1 MDDDAEEFGNGRGRH
16 PLLAGL
22 SRGVQGFEPLPEVAT
37 EIDNV
42 SELVGKP
49 ASGVLMNEDFSK
61 ASFAARFGDD
71 FDLIHIATHANF
83 SGELDETFVL
93 TFEDKLFPGDLE
105 KSVRRLAFRKRP
117 LELLVLSACETAV
130 GDDRAALG
138 LAGIAVK
145 SGAHS
150 AVASLWAVDD
160 AATNALIT
168 SFYGNLFDKDA
179 AEGKGASKAE
189 CLRQAQL
196 KIMRTPAWNH
206 PQYWAAF
213 TVIGNWLSSGE
224 RAEIHSRLKQR
235 KPDVAPR

>member
-1 MDDDAEEFGNGRGRH
+1 
-16 PLLAGL
+16 
-22 SRGVQGFEPLPEVAT
+22 VAT

-42 SELVGKP
+42 SASIGKP
-49 ASGVLMNEDFSK
+49 VSDVLMNENFSK
-61 ASFAARFGDD
+61 ASFSARFGDD

-93 TFEDKLFPGDLE
+93 TYEDKLFPGDLE

-160 AATNALIT
+160 AATNVLIT
-168 SFYGNLFDKDA
+168 SFYGNLFQEDSGD
-179 AEGKGASKAE
+179 GKSASKAE

-196 KIMRTPAWNH
+196 KVMRTPAWSH

-213 TVIGNWLSSGE
+213 TVIGNWLSSEE
-224 RAEIHSRLKQR
+224 RAEIHSTLRQR
-235 KPDVAPR
+235 KLAEADR